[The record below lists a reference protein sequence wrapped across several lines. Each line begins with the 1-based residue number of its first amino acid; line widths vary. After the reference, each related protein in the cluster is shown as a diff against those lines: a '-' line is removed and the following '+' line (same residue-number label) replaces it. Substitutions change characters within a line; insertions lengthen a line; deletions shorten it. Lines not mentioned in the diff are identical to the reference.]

1 MNINTIQD
9 VKGQIDKRN
18 IYLLF
23 GCYCNNPKAMLDD
36 KTQTKHEDYPEVFHA
51 TIFGAML
58 NIVHKG
64 NINKISPIDIEN
76 EISQFPKALEVW
88 KLNRGFEYIENAIED
103 TKELSLNIESYRD
116 TVRKYSILRHATQDL
131 KMDLTFVYDE
141 NDDNILSKFNAMKSI
156 DLISII
162 NDKILNFKEIWQDSF
177 GENKAFKIGDNLQS
191 LIKKYQTEES
201 CGYPFQ
207 SKLLTS
213 AFNGM
218 LNKNYTIIS
227 SKSGGGKSR
236 MAIAEALNLSSLG
249 YYDWNTNKWVST
261 GETLPVLY
269 ISTELMD
276 EEIQLCALAHISGIS
291 PDRIKDWQVSSHELD
306 ILNKSTMIIENSKL
320 YCEYLPDFTIDSIS
334 DTIEKYI
341 LNHNVQYVFFDYIN
355 ETPSLYQYYYEKT
368 HSGLRTD
375 QILYMFSETLKRLVN
390 RYNIFLYTSTQLN
403 RSYKDED
410 NKDSSALKGSNSVPE
425 KADNCAIVLPIN
437 NKERKSIEPI
447 INKLRMENPQFIEPN
462 YIFHIYKTRAGRYNN
477 IKIFIHMDLGC
488 VRITDCFV
496 TNSDYEYME
505 IYSKNFDF
513 GEVDFSQ
520 INNSLENNELAS

>member
-1 MNINTIQD
+1 MNINAVQD

-18 IYLLF
+18 IYLLL
-23 GCYCNNPKAMLDD
+23 GCYCNEPKTMLNN

-88 KLNRGFEYIENAIED
+88 KLNKGFEYIENAIED
-103 TKELSLNIESYRD
+103 TKELGLNIESYRD

-131 KMDLTFVYDE
+131 KIDLSSIYDE
-141 NDDNILSKFNAMKSI
+141 NDDNILSKFNAIKSM
-156 DLISII
+156 DLITII
-162 NDKILNFKEIWQDSF
+162 NNKIMDFKEIWQDNF
-177 GENKAFKIGDNLQS
+177 GENKSFKIGDGLKK
-191 LIKKYQTEES
+191 LITKYQTEES

-218 LNKNYTIIS
+218 LNKNYTIVS

-236 MAIAEALNLSSLG
+236 IAIAEALNLSSLG
-249 YYDWNTNKWVST
+249 YYEWKTKKWIST
-261 GETLPVLY
+261 GEKLPVLY
-269 ISTELMD
+269 ISTELLD
-276 EEIQLCALAHISGIS
+276 EEIQLCALAHVSGIS
-291 PDRIKDWQVSSHELD
+291 PKRIKEWQFNSCELD
-306 ILNKSTMIIENSKL
+306 ILNKSTSIIENSNL

-334 DTIEKYI
+334 NTIEKYI

-368 HSGLRTD
+368 HSCLRTD

-390 RYNIFLYTSTQLN
+390 KYNIFLYTSTQLN
-403 RSYKDED
+403 RGYKEDD

-425 KADNCAIVLPIN
+425 KADNCCIMLPIN
-437 NKERKSIEPI
+437 NKERKTIEPI
-447 INKLRMENPQFIEPN
+447 INRLKMQNPNFIEPN
-462 YIFHIYKTRAGRYNN
+462 TIFHIYKTRGGKYNN
-477 IKIFIHMDLGC
+477 IKIFVYIDLGC
-488 VRITDCFV
+488 IRIIDCFA
-496 TNSDYEYME
+496 TNNNYEYIE
-505 IYSKNFDF
+505 VDFKDFDF
-513 GEVDFSQ
+513 GEIDFTQ
-520 INNSLENNELAS
+520 LNNNIEDNEIIS